1 MSTWIAQGQL
11 ALVNALIVFVV
22 TFVPVVAWQY
32 RRYGRPN
39 AARLLGAFGLAS
51 YTTALL
57 TYTWLPLPD
66 RDTLDCTRAPIP
78 QAVPGAFVGDIARAL
93 DRFGLPDALWSF
105 TVLQVVLN
113 VVLFVPWGVVV
124 RQFLHRGVADADVAR
139 FSG

>member
-57 TYTWLPLPD
+57 TYTWLPARPRHPRLH
-66 RDTLDCTRAPIP
+66 A
-78 QAVPGAFVGDIARAL
+78 GADPAGGAGR
-93 DRFGLPDALWSF
+93 
-105 TVLQVVLN
+105 
-113 VVLFVPWGVVV
+113 V
-124 RQFLHRGVADADVAR
+124 RRRHRPR
-139 FSG
+139 S